1 MFKLAADENFKEQIV
16 NGLRRRLRDLDIT
29 TAQEAGLRGSSD
41 PEILERAAAE
51 GRVLLTHDT
60 RTMKGFAY
68 ARVEVGA
75 PMPGVVEVPDL
86 MPISE
91 AIRDLILVA
100 ELLEPEEIR
109 DRVLRLPL

>member
-1 MFKLAADENFKEQIV
+1 MLKVFADENFKEQIV
-16 NGLRRRLRDLDIT
+16 NGLRRRLRHLDIT
-29 TAQEAGLRGSSD
+29 TAQEAGLRGSPD
-41 PEILERAAAE
+41 PEVLEWAAGE
-51 GRVLLTHDT
+51 SRVLLTHDT

-68 ARVEVGA
+68 ARVEAGA

-86 MPISE
+86 MPIGE
-91 AIRDLILVA
+91 AIRDLILVV